1 MQSLIVYVHPWDGSF
16 NHALKETVQ
25 TALKAK
31 GKKVKVLDLYKDGF
45 NPVMTS
51 EDLKLFGQGEYNDP
65 LAKDYV
71 NNIKNADEIIFIYPL
86 WWYGEPAIL
95 SGFFDKV
102 FLKGHVYKD
111 GDNYNIVP
119 LLNINKA
126 TVITT
131 ASLTKDGLKTFGDPI
146 KKRLIEGIF
155 KMVGINNVTWLHA
168 GSVHKAE
175 VRTNFINEIKNHF
188 Q

>member
-16 NHALKETVQ
+16 NHALNETVQ

-71 NNIKNADEIIFIYPL
+71 NNIKNADEIIFIYLL
-86 WWYGEPAIL
+86 WWYGELAIL

-146 KKRLIEGIF
+146 NKRIIEGIF

-175 VRTNFINEIKNHF
+175 VRTNFISEIKNHF